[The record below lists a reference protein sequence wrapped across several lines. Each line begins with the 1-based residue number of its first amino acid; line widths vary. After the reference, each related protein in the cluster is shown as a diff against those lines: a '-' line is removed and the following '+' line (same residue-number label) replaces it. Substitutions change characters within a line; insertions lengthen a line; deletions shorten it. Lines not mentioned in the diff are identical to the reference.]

1 MLRQVPRVSVKR
13 INKKFKEK
21 FNKIIFTF
29 NFQTELVTIMKRA
42 AEGIF
47 ERGGFI
53 RKIENLG
60 ARALPYKMSR
70 HGLVHK
76 HGHAVLYQFDVR
88 VKDPAAT

>member
-1 MLRQVPRVSVKR
+1 MERANLENHR
-13 INKKFKEK
+13 IYFSL
-21 FNKIIFTF
+21 
-29 NFQTELVTIMKRA
+29 QAELVTVMRRA

-60 ARALPYKMSR
+60 ARDLPYKMSR

-76 HGHAVLYQFDVR
+76 HGHAVLYQFDVSFHF
-88 VKDPAAT
+88 